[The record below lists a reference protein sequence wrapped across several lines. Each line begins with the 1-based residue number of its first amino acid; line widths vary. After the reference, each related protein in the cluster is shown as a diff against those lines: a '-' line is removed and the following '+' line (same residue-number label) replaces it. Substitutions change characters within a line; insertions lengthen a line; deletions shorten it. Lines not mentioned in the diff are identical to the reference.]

1 LNYFLWSL
9 PGWFVYKSA
18 PFSVDVP
25 KSKTAQSSLP
35 FSTSKDI
42 FNMAHSIQEEHPL
55 HDQPRQSVETTEK
68 PSEVQEDE
76 SHFPTGA
83 KLVVIVISIL
93 FAMFLVAL
101 V

>member
-1 LNYFLWSL
+1 M
-9 PGWFVYKSA
+9 
-18 PFSVDVP
+18 
-25 KSKTAQSSLP
+25 AQ
-35 FSTSKDI
+35 
-42 FNMAHSIQEEHPL
+42 SIQEEHPL
-55 HDQPRQSVETTEK
+55 HDQPRQSVDTTEK
-68 PSEVQEDE
+68 PSEVKEDE

>member
-1 LNYFLWSL
+1 MYSNQKIIESKPLISL
-9 PGWFVYKSA
+9 PIYE
-18 PFSVDVP
+18 
-25 KSKTAQSSLP
+25 
-35 FSTSKDI
+35 

-55 HDQPRQSVETTEK
+55 HEQPRQSLDTTEK

-76 SHFPTGA
+76 SQFPKGA
-83 KLVVIVISIL
+83 KLVAIVISIL